1 MPLWDKVKQEL
12 DRAGKVAQEA
22 IDEGRIRI
30 EQVRARQLADKAA
43 QRLGYAY
50 GRARTEGRSVDDDP
64 EITRL
69 HATLTEH
76 EAEATRLEAELAV
89 ITRRTPRPD
98 AAGDATPDGASGTSA
113 AGTSAGTTSGSAT
126 ASGFAGGSASGG
138 AADVDSATT
147 TDFGGNS
154 GAAHRADGS
163 VYTGGADAGGTTG
176 SAGGASS
183 THDASGAPPSER
195 NEWNREH
202 L

>member
-1 MPLWDKVKQEL
+1 MPLWDKVKHEL

-22 IDEGRIRI
+22 IDEGRIRL

-50 GRARTEGRSVDDDP
+50 GHARTEGRSVDDDP

-69 HATLTEH
+69 RAALTEH

-89 ITRRTPRPD
+89 ITRRTPRSDSTAD
-98 AAGDATPDGASGTSA
+98 AAAGAT
-113 AGTSAGTTSGSAT
+113 GSAT
-126 ASGFAGGSASGG
+126 SA
-138 AADVDSATT
+138 AADVDAATA

-154 GAAHRADGS
+154 GAPHRPDGS
-163 VYTGGADAGGTTG
+163 MYPGGAAAGGTTE
-176 SAGGASS
+176 SAGGAAS
-183 THDASGAPPSER
+183 THDAPGAPPSER

-202 L
+202 M